1 MQKADD
7 DQDQDQ
13 RQDPNR
19 DQNRNRGQDRTLEH
33 PIRHTKVGA
42 GKTVVHGWY
51 FPFSSGKRECSS
63 ERILVNP
70 YNGCSV
76 NCPFCYTRA
85 YRGHF
90 ADWNRNGT
98 VTVFEGIDRKL
109 SEELSQLYC
118 ASCGYLSPVTEPF
131 QHPLEQE
138 YHLSERCIDAFLD
151 LDLPVEFVT
160 KAGSRVPVRL
170 LDRMAEHRYGD
181 CFCQFSVLSLDDSVR
196 ACFSPGGSTPDEQLA
211 AAGRS
216 AERGL
221 YTVVRVDPIL
231 PGITDGASDLE
242 ALVEASKLSGCRH
255 IIASVCDVS
264 VRNMGAILR
273 TVESFSPGA
282 GRLWRKV
289 YTERIGASYH
299 AEEGYRRRVFTLL
312 KGLCGKQGLTFA
324 LCMEFSSPPGCSG
337 MNRHYMTS
345 RVCEGKE
352 VPLYRRASL
361 REKFKPVGGCD
372 GDCLS
377 CARGTRVAVCGE
389 PAMMEARG
397 MRYSDYKKMRP

>member
-1 MQKADD
+1 MQKAAEE
-7 DQDQDQ
+7 QAQAKSQ
-13 RQDPNR
+13 AQARVRAR
-19 DQNRNRGQDRTLEH
+19 DLEH
-33 PIRHTKVGA
+33 PVRHRKAEA

-51 FPFSSGKRECSS
+51 FPFSSGRRECSS
-63 ERILVNP
+63 ERILINP

-85 YRGHF
+85 YWSHF
-90 ADWNRNGT
+90 ADWNQNGT

-109 SEELSQLYC
+109 SKELSQLYC

-131 QHPLEQE
+131 QRPLEQE
-138 YHLSERCIDAFLD
+138 YRLSERCIDVFLD

-160 KAGSRVPVRL
+160 KAGSMIPVRI

-181 CFCQFSVLSLDDSVR
+181 CFCQFSLLSLDDSVR

-211 AAGRS
+211 AASRS

-264 VRNMGAILR
+264 VRNMGDVLR
-273 TVESFSPGA
+273 AVDSFSPTA
-282 GRLWRKV
+282 GRLWRKI

-312 KGLCGKQGLTFA
+312 KELCGKQGLTFA

-337 MNRHYMTS
+337 MNQHYMTS

-352 VPLYRRASL
+352 IPLYRRASL
-361 REKFKPVGGCD
+361 REKFKPVSGCN

-377 CARGTRVAVCGE
+377 CARGAQTPVCNE
-389 PAMMEARG
+389 PALMEARG
-397 MRYSDYKKMRP
+397 MCYSDYKKMRPR